1 MIKSLLYSFHLG
13 PIPMRCLSCRFE
25 ILSLYII
32 NISTLSL
39 AFICLGVIMVLSM
52 HPSRDVVLS
61 FFNSIAGRAAVAIHV
76 DVHSFMTLS

>member
-1 MIKSLLYSFHLG
+1 
-13 PIPMRCLSCRFE
+13 
-25 ILSLYII
+25 
-32 NISTLSL
+32 
-39 AFICLGVIMVLSM
+39 VIMVLSM